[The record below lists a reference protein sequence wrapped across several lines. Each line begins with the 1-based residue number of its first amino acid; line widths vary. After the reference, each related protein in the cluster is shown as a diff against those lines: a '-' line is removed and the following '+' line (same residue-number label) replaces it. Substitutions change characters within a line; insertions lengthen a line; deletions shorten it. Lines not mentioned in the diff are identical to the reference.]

1 MGNPVQ
7 LRANS
12 LWTAKGIDMAVRRIS
27 LEAALRRKGLP
38 AGLLLEARKQAEKTG
53 DLLVRSLFRMES
65 VSPRMLCQVL
75 SDISG
80 IPMRESID
88 IEQVDVDL
96 VRALPLALAR
106 DLGILPLWQEDD
118 VVVVAIADMAG
129 LQAVDDLRLKLG
141 RRCRPV
147 LAPHDTLRDAI
158 NRAFDKASRTA
169 SAVME
174 EIEDEAGE
182 DLADD
187 LMLQPDLLDDPNQAP
202 IIRFVNSL
210 LTQAIK
216 DRASDIHVEPF
227 EKELVV
233 RFRIDG
239 VLYEIVKPPPRL
251 QASIVSR
258 VKIMAGLNI
267 AEKRIPQDGRIR
279 TRMAGREIDLRVS
292 TLPVRHGERV
302 VMRILEK
309 GKVFNLEQVG
319 MGSDTLSYFRRMIR
333 LPHGILLVTGPTGSG
348 KTTTLYSA
356 LSEINSPDKNIITI
370 EDPIEY
376 ELRGI
381 GQTQVNPKIDL
392 TFAST
397 LRSHLRQDPDVIL
410 VGEIRDRETADNAV
424 QASLTGHLVFSTL
437 HTNDAPTAFSRLVDM
452 GVEPFLV
459 SSSLVAVLAQRLV
472 RRLCPVCKEPH
483 TPGTRELLNLGL
495 GKNAISTLEQSR
507 AGGGQVFRARGCA
520 ECLDTG
526 YSGRTGIYEL
536 LVVDDEIRSMVTA
549 GANAGQIKRAAI
561 SKGMLAL
568 RHDGLRKVVEGV
580 TSLDEVVRV
589 TQEELSEL
597 EQ

>member
-1 MGNPVQ
+1 MG
-7 LRANS
+7 
-12 LWTAKGIDMAVRRIS
+12 IRRIR
-27 LEAALRRKGLP
+27 LDEGL
-38 AGLLLEARKQAEKTG
+38 AMRGVADSAIAEAREQAAKAG
-53 DLLVRSLFRMES
+53 QAVSQALARSEEVPANTLART
-65 VSPRMLCQVL
+65 LA
-75 SDISG
+75 DISG
-80 IPMRESID
+80 LPLMNELDPERL
-88 IEQVDVDL
+88 DVSL
-96 VRALPLALAR
+96 VRHLPMALAR
-106 DLGILPLWQEDD
+106 EQGVLPLYEERGS
-118 VVVVAIADMAG
+118 VLVAISLLDALPAM
-129 LQAVDDLRLKLG
+129 DDLAMLLG
-141 RRCRPV
+141 RRCRAV
-147 LAPHDTLRDAI
+147 LMPHDLLQQTTNA
-158 NRAFDKASRTA
+158 AYDKASRTA

-174 EIEDEAGE
+174 EIEEEAEDE
-182 DLADD
+182 LADD
-187 LMLQPDLLDDPNQAP
+187 LNLEADLLDDPNQAP

-216 DRASDIHVEPF
+216 DRASDIHIEPF
-227 EKELVV
+227 EKELAV

-279 TRMAGREIDLRVS
+279 TRMAGREVDLRVS

-309 GKVFNLEQVG
+309 GTVFNLEQVG
-319 MGSDTLSYFRRMIR
+319 MGPDSLKAFRRLIR

-356 LSEINSPDKNIITI
+356 LSEINSPDKNILTI

-410 VGEIRDRETADNAV
+410 VGEIRDKETADNAV

-472 RRLCPVCKEPH
+472 RQLCPHCKQAHRPSAIEM
-483 TPGTRELLNLGL
+483 RNLGL
-495 GKNAISTLEQSR
+495 REQGALLLSSAISSGRTIYR
-507 AGGGQVFRARGCA
+507 AKGCK

-526 YSGRTGIYEL
+526 YAGRTGIYEL
-536 LVVDDEIRSMVTA
+536 LDVDDEMRVLVTA
-549 GANAGQIKRAAI
+549 NANAGQIKQGAI
-561 SKGMLAL
+561 AKGMRTL
-568 RHDGLRKVVEGV
+568 RDDGLRKVLEGV

-589 TQEELSEL
+589 TQEEVIEL
-597 EQ
+597 D

>member
-1 MGNPVQ
+1 MG
-7 LRANS
+7 
-12 LWTAKGIDMAVRRIS
+12 IRRIPIDED
-27 LEAALRRKGLP
+27 LARHGVDP
-38 AGLLLEARKQAEKTG
+38 AVLAEARILAEREG
-53 DLLVRSLFRMES
+53 VALVEVLAES
-65 VSPRMLCQVL
+65 EKVAPEALARTL
-75 SDISG
+75 STLSG
-80 IPMRESID
+80 IPLLSA
-88 IEQVDVDL
+88 IEQDRVDPDL
-96 VRALPLALAR
+96 IRRIPLALAR
-106 DLGILPLWQEDD
+106 EKGVLPLWTDEEGL
-118 VVVVAIADMAG
+118 VVVAMAD
-129 LQAVDDLRLKLG
+129 LSAVTTLDDLRVQLG

-147 LAPHDTLRDAI
+147 LVPRNVLQAATNNAWDR
-158 NRAFDKASRTA
+158 ASRTA

-174 EIEDEAGE
+174 EIREETAPQ
-182 DLADD
+182 ADD
-187 LMLQPDLLDDPNQAP
+187 DLTLDADLLDDPNQAP

-216 DRASDIHVEPF
+216 DRASDIHLEPF

-309 GKVFNLEQVG
+309 GTVFNLEQVG
-319 MGSDTLSYFRRMIR
+319 MGPDTLQAFRRMIR

-356 LSEINSPDKNIITI
+356 LSEINDPDKNILTI

-397 LRSHLRQDPDVIL
+397 LRAHLRQDPDIIL

-459 SSSLVAVLAQRLV
+459 SSSLIAVLAQRLV
-472 RRLCPVCKEPH
+472 RRLC
-483 TPGTRELLNLGL
+483 RECREAYGPTVDELHGLGL
-495 GKNAISTLEQSR
+495 GQASTDALMR
-507 AGGGQVFRARGCA
+507 AVQGGRALYRAKGCPA
-520 ECLDTG
+520 CLGTG
-526 YSGRTGIYEL
+526 YQGRSGIYEL
-536 LVVDDEIRSMVTA
+536 LVVSDEIRSLVTSR
-549 GANAGQIKRAAI
+549 ANAGQIRQAAVAN
-561 SKGMLAL
+561 GMATL
-568 RHDGLRKVVEGV
+568 RDDGIRKVLDGT

-589 TQEELSEL
+589 TQEEVLEL
-597 EQ
+597 E